1 MAPLDMK
8 FTFLHLWQ
16 DTSKK
21 SAKCMALGTFS
32 KVVQKRSYYY
42 AKGAILLK
50 EKRSALEED
59 LLRTDSLFH
68 VS

>member
-1 MAPLDMK
+1 MSAVSKDLAITLVNM
-8 FTFLHLWQ
+8 FT
-16 DTSKK
+16 
-21 SAKCMALGTFS
+21 
-32 KVVQKRSYYY
+32 KRSICFFDMDVGSCKVLDYYY